1 MKLLVAVGMLVCG
14 TAYADRCADGIDAAK
29 KGDLP
34 RASLYLD
41 GCTDEAAQDAAADV
55 AKKLRASNL
64 SALSISSAPDALQGE
79 TDALPGEKFTTPA
92 TIWTKAGTYK
102 VTVAG
107 FSQQVT
113 VGPRTRTPVIINA
126 IVKKHDPKDGKV
138 DFTEDTPEQ
147 SAHEG
152 PPPAVKH
159 GSILPKKFRGA
170 AGLDPSEAGELEDPF
185 AYRAANVPWRLGAR
199 AGGDWTSEGLGVH
212 VAAQA
217 ERPLAGLVSLAARL
231 DFAHA
236 TLDTIGINAGINA
249 ALVGDRMR
257 DNLALRGGLALRGEI
272 RLQDSLQMEPVS
284 RAAIGGVAS
293 VEAEFASIVV
303 GARFEQGFS
312 ELGDRALLIEAGYD
326 F

>member
-1 MKLLVAVGMLVCG
+1 VKLLIVVGLLVSG
-14 TAYADRCADGIDAAK
+14 TAYADRCADGIEAAK

-34 RASLYLD
+34 RASLYLES
-41 GCTDEAAQDAAADV
+41 CTDEAAVDAAADV

-64 SALSISSAPDALQGE
+64 SALSISSTPDALEGE

-126 IVKKHDPKDGKV
+126 VVKKHDAKDGKV

-147 SAHEG
+147 SAHSG

-159 GSILPKKFRGA
+159 GSMLSKKYRGA
-170 AGLDPSEAGELEDPF
+170 AGLDPSETGNLEDPF
-185 AYRAANVPWRLGAR
+185 AYHASNVPWRFGAR
-199 AGGDWTSEGLGVH
+199 VGGDWTSDGLGAH
-212 VAAQA
+212 VAAIA
-217 ERPLAGLVSLAARL
+217 SRPIAGLVSLAARL

-236 TLDTIGINAGINA
+236 AIDTIGINAG
-249 ALVGDRMR
+249 ALVGDRVR
-257 DNLALRGGLALRGEI
+257 AGLALRGEV
-272 RLQDSLQMEPVS
+272 RLEDSLKMAPVS
-284 RAAIGGVAS
+284 RAAIGLAANVDVTLSA
-293 VEAEFASIVV
+293 FIV
-303 GARFEQGFS
+303 GARFEQGLS
-312 ELGDRALLIEAGYD
+312 ETGDRALLLEAGYD

>member
-1 MKLLVAVGMLVCG
+1 MKLHFVVAGLLVCRL
-14 TAYADRCADGIDAAK
+14 AHADRCADGVEAAK

-64 SALSISSAPDALQGE
+64 SALSISSTPDALEGE

-126 IVKKHDPKDGKV
+126 VVKKDDRPRDGKV

-147 SAHEG
+147 AAHSG
-152 PPPAVKH
+152 PPPALKH
-159 GSILPKKFRGA
+159 TSILPKKFKGA
-170 AGLDPSEAGELEDPF
+170 AGLDPAERGELEDPF
-185 AYRAANVPWRLGAR
+185 AYHESNVPWRLGAR

-212 VAAQA
+212 VAALA
-217 ERPLAGLVSLAARL
+217 ERPIAGLVSLAARL
-231 DFAHA
+231 DFAHDA
-236 TLDTIGINAGINA
+236 IDTIGINAG
-249 ALVGDRMR
+249 ALVGDRI
-257 DNLALRGGLALRGEI
+257 RGGLALRGEI
-272 RLQDSLQMEPVS
+272 RLQDTLKMEPVS
-284 RAAIGGVAS
+284 RAAIGLAANVDVRLS
-293 VEAEFASIVV
+293 SFVV
-303 GARFEQGFS
+303 GARFEQGLS
-312 ELGDRALLIEAGYD
+312 EISDRALLLEAGYD

>member
-1 MKLLVAVGMLVCG
+1 VKPLLVAGALLVCG
-14 TAYADRCADGIDAAK
+14 TAHADRCADGIEAAK

-34 RASLYLD
+34 RASLYLES
-41 GCTDEAAQDAAADV
+41 CTDEAAQHAAADV

-64 SALSISSAPDALQGE
+64 SALSISSTPDALEGE
-79 TDALPGEKFTTPA
+79 TDALPGVKFTTPA

-126 IVKKHDPKDGKV
+126 VVKKHDAKDGKV

-147 SAHEG
+147 TAHEG

-170 AGLDPSEAGELEDPF
+170 AGLDPADAGELEDPF
-185 AYRAANVPWRLGAR
+185 AYRATNVPWRLGAR
-199 AGGDWTSEGLGVH
+199 AGADWTSDGLGVH
-212 VAAQA
+212 VAAIA
-217 ERPLAGLVSLAARL
+217 ERPIAGPVSLAARL

-236 TLDTIGINAGINA
+236 AIDTIGLNAGINA
-249 ALVGDRMR
+249 ALISDRV
-257 DNLALRGGLALRGEI
+257 RGGLALRGEV
-272 RLQDSLQMEPVS
+272 RLEDTLKMEPVS
-284 RAAIGGVAS
+284 RAAIGLAANVDVTLS
-293 VEAEFASIVV
+293 SFIV
-303 GARFEQGFS
+303 GARFEQGLS
-312 ELGDRALLIEAGYD
+312 ETGDRALLLEAGYD

>member
-1 MKLLVAVGMLVCG
+1 MKLLVVVGVVLVCG
-14 TAYADRCADGIDAAK
+14 TAHADRCADGIEAAK

-41 GCTDEAAQDAAADV
+41 GCTDEAAQDAAAAV

-64 SALSISSAPDALQGE
+64 SALSISSTPDALEGE

-126 IVKKHDPKDGKV
+126 VVKKHDPKDGKV

-147 SAHEG
+147 TAHSG

-159 GSILPKKFRGA
+159 GSILPKKYRGA
-170 AGLDPSEAGELEDPF
+170 AGLDPSQAGELEDPF
-185 AYRAANVPWRLGAR
+185 AYRDTSAPWRLGAR
-199 AGGDWTSEGLGVH
+199 IGGDWTSEGLGAH
-212 VAAQA
+212 VAAIA
-217 ERPLAGLVSLAARL
+217 EHPLAGPVTLAARL

-236 TLDTIGINAGINA
+236 AIDTIGINAG
-249 ALVGDRMR
+249 ALVGDRI
-257 DNLALRGGLALRGEI
+257 RGGLALRGEI
-272 RLQDSLQMEPVS
+272 RLQDTLKMEPVS
-284 RAAIGGVAS
+284 RAAIGLAANVDLRLS
-293 VEAEFASIVV
+293 SFVV
-303 GARFEQGFS
+303 GARFEQGLS
-312 ELGDRALLIEAGYD
+312 ETGDRALLLEAGYD

>member
-1 MKLLVAVGMLVCG
+1 MIVVGALAVLS
-14 TAYADRCADGIDAAK
+14 TRLAHADRCADGIEAAK

-41 GCTDEAAQDAAADV
+41 SCTDEASQAAAADV

-64 SALSISSAPDALQGE
+64 SALSISSMPDALEGE

-126 IVKKHDPKDGKV
+126 VVKKHDPKDGKV
-138 DFTEDTPEQ
+138 DFREETPEQ
-147 SAHEG
+147 TAHSG

-159 GSILPKKFRGA
+159 GTLLSKKYRGA
-170 AGLDPSEAGELEDPF
+170 AGLDPADTGDLEDPF
-185 AYRAANVPWRLGAR
+185 AYHEANVPWQLGAR
-199 AGGDWTSEGLGVH
+199 IGGDWTSEGLGVH
-212 VAAQA
+212 VAALA
-217 ERPLAGLVSLAARL
+217 ERPIAGPVSLAARL
-231 DFAHA
+231 DFVHA
-236 TLDTIGINAGINA
+236 AIDTIGINAG
-249 ALVGDRMR
+249 ALVGDRI
-257 DNLALRGGLALRGEI
+257 RGGLALRGEV
-272 RLQDSLQMEPVS
+272 RLQDTLKMEPVA
-284 RAAIGGVAS
+284 RAAIGLAAS
-293 VEAEFASIVV
+293 VDVKLSSFVV
-303 GARFEQGFS
+303 GARFEQGLS
-312 ELGDRALLIEAGYD
+312 ETGDRALLVEAGYD

>member
-1 MKLLVAVGMLVCG
+1 VKPLLVVGALLVCG
-14 TAYADRCADGIDAAK
+14 TAHADRCADGIDAAK

-41 GCTDEAAQDAAADV
+41 NCTDEASVDAAADV

-64 SALSISSAPDALQGE
+64 SALSISSTPDALEGE

-138 DFTEDTPEQ
+138 DFTEETPEQ
-147 SAHEG
+147 SAHTG

-170 AGLDPSEAGELEDPF
+170 AGLDPTEAGELEDPF
-185 AYRAANVPWRLGAR
+185 AYRAANVPWRLGVR
-199 AGGDWTSEGLGVH
+199 AGADWTSDGLGAH
-212 VAAQA
+212 VAALA
-217 ERPLAGLVSLAARL
+217 SRPIAGPVSLAARL

-236 TLDTIGINAGINA
+236 AIDTIGMNAGIDA
-249 ALVGDRMR
+249 ALVGDRI
-257 DNLALRGGLALRGEI
+257 RGGLALRGEI
-272 RLQDSLQMEPVS
+272 RLEDTLKMEPVS
-284 RAAIGGVAS
+284 RAAIGGVAN
-293 VEAEFASIVV
+293 VEADVMSFVV
-303 GARFEQGFS
+303 GLRFEQGFS
-312 ELGDRALLIEAGYD
+312 ETSDRALLLEAGYD

>member
-1 MKLLVAVGMLVCG
+1 MLMCG
-14 TAYADRCADGIDAAK
+14 TAYADRCADGIEAAQ

-34 RASLYLD
+34 RASLYLES
-41 GCTDEAAQDAAADV
+41 CTDEASVDAAADV

-64 SALSISSAPDALQGE
+64 SALSISSTPDALEGE

-102 VTVAG
+102 VTVGG

-113 VGPRTRTPVIINA
+113 VGQRTRTPVIINA
-126 IVKKHDPKDGKV
+126 IVKKHDRPRDGKV

-170 AGLDPSEAGELEDPF
+170 AGLDPAEAGELEDPF

-199 AGGDWTSEGLGVH
+199 AGADWTSDGLGVH
-212 VAAQA
+212 VAALA
-217 ERPLAGLVSLAARL
+217 SRPIAGPVSLAARL

-236 TLDTIGINAGINA
+236 AIDTIGLNAGIDA
-249 ALVGDRMR
+249 ALVGDRI
-257 DNLALRGGLALRGEI
+257 RGGLAMRGEI
-272 RLQDSLQMEPVS
+272 RLQDTLQMEPVS
-284 RAAIGGVAS
+284 RAAIGLAANVDMTLS
-293 VEAEFASIVV
+293 SFVV
-303 GARFEQGFS
+303 GLRFEQGLS
-312 ELGDRALLIEAGYD
+312 ETGDRALLLEAGYD